1 MDAIDVF
8 MTSFGFGRNTFIIGI
23 ICLVVMLGNFVGG
36 LISNILRSQG
46 GPIRERTLTQ
56 RPSFRIVMVAELL
69 IFVYAGYY
77 HTVLVPGINT
87 AQIIYWAF
95 VFLVSPLLAAIGAQ
109 LTYVAFA
116 KKIEELK
123 EEFLDL
129 EREERSQANSEDFD

>member
-1 MDAIDVF
+1 MEAIDVF
-8 MTSFGFGRNTFIIGI
+8 MTSFGFGKNTFIIGI

-46 GPIRERTLTQ
+46 GPIRKRTLTQ

-95 VFLVSPLLAAIGAQ
+95 VFLASPLLAAIGAQ